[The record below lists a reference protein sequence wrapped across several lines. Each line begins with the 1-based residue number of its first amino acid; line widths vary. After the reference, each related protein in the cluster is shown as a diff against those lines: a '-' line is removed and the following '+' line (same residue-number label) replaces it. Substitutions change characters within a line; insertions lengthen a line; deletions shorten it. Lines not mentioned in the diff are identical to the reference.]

1 VKIDRAETI
10 LYLPPAM
17 RSVVILL
24 VFCSLAVAAAG
35 CGGSGN
41 GVSKAEYRS
50 ELAKI
55 SKQAGAA
62 HQAVE
67 LGAPQAATVAQ
78 VEALLRQF
86 AAAEDR
92 IGDEVSKLRVPQDA
106 RAANA
111 ELARAQHDDAAEIRA
126 MLPKLARF
134 KSVHQAFGF
143 LQSLGHTKGG
153 QEGADALRQLQQLG
167 YTSSG

>member
-1 VKIDRAETI
+1 MIDRAQTI

-17 RSVVILL
+17 KSVVILF
-24 VFCSLAVAAAG
+24 VSCSLALAVAG
-35 CGGSGN
+35 CGGGGGN

-153 QEGADALRQLQQLG
+153 QEGAAALRQLQQLG
-167 YTSSG
+167 YTSNG